1 MAIGRAGPGPFD
13 IAEALGG
20 QAILKQRIRTTDEL
34 QARIL
39 KGLPYQALVAVM
51 AHYSL
56 ERDPV
61 ISALAVSARTL
72 ARRKRD
78 ARFVVEES
86 DRIVR
91 LARIAA
97 LAEDVLGSAERAGR
111 WLQKPNRALSATTP
125 LELLK
130 TDVGARQVEEIL
142 GRIGHGVYS

>member
-1 MAIGRAGPGPFD
+1 MAVTTAVPDPVD
-13 IAEALGG
+13 IARALGG
-20 QAILKQRIRTTDEL
+20 QTTLKQRIRTIDEL
-34 QARIL
+34 RARIL
-39 KGLPYQALVAVM
+39 RGLPYQTLTAMM

-61 ISALAVSARTL
+61 MSALAVSARTL
-72 ARRKRD
+72 ARRKSG
-78 ARFVVEES
+78 ARFVAAES

-111 WLQKPNRALSATTP
+111 WLQKANRALRGSRP
-125 LELLK
+125 LELLR
-130 TDVGARQVEEIL
+130 TELGARQVEGIL